1 LDRPPPQGEGP
12 VDSARALGG
21 SVLALLEARVE
32 LIGIEFREEA
42 EFRKRLIL
50 LAAVAALFVGLG
62 LLLLAFL
69 IVVLFWDSYRLPAIA
84 GVTLVYCGIGAWAI
98 LRFRQLVRDS
108 PSPFSA
114 TLAEFRKDIEMLRG
128 RHA

>member
-1 LDRPPPQGEGP
+1 
-12 VDSARALGG
+12 
-21 SVLALLEARVE
+21 LEARVE

-84 GVTLVYCGIGAWAI
+84 GVTLFYCGIGTWAI